1 MRNNVIHLV
10 TTRIESSE
18 PFYTEQDAREI
29 ARQLQE
35 VEKDGWRFI
44 ACPRNGS
51 FWAVAVYDEQG
62 ILTGYW

>member
-1 MRNNVIHLV
+1 MGTVIRYSVDHL
-10 TTRIESSE
+10 
-18 PFYTEQDAREI
+18 YTEKDAKEI

-35 VEKDGWRFI
+35 GEKDGWRFI
-44 ACPRNGS
+44 ACPRNDS